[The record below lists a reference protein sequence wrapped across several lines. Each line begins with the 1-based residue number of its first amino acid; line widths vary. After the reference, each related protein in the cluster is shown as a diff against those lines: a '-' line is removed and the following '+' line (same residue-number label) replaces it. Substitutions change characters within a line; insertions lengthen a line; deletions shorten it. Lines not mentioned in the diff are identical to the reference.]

1 MKRSAGNEV
10 ELLDLSDYNI
20 FQSIMKSN
28 INNKMLKTFEILN
41 SYKLFPYAGMN
52 ECHDREMFEY
62 NMNSQTTNDTY
73 IDRVP

>member
-1 MKRSAGNEV
+1 
-10 ELLDLSDYNI
+10 
-20 FQSIMKSN
+20 MKSN

>member
-1 MKRSAGNEV
+1 
-10 ELLDLSDYNI
+10 
-20 FQSIMKSN
+20 MKSN

-41 SYKLFPYAGMN
+41 LYELFPYASMN
-52 ECHDREMFEY
+52 ECLDREMFEY